1 MSSKS
6 NGQSTDG
13 VNIALS
19 GLVFQVFTLVVFVGA
34 IIDYVIR
41 SRHVW
46 GHAQIPNRFVVFSS
60 FLTLAT
66 LTILIRCCYR
76 VYELNE
82 GYSDESEALRD
93 QPLFIGLESM

>member
-6 NGQSTDG
+6 NGESTDG
-13 VNIALS
+13 VNIALA
-19 GLVFQVFTLVVFVGA
+19 GLVFQVFTLTVFVGA
-34 IIDYVIR
+34 IIDYIIR

-46 GHAQIPNRFVVFSS
+46 GYAQIPSRFLVFSS
-60 FLTLAT
+60 FLALAT

-76 VYELNE
+76 VYELNQ

-93 QPLFIGLESM
+93 QPLFIGLESV